1 MSFTK
6 GDIRGDIFHALSTF
20 AASATRTTAP
30 DAHLTSTPPRNNRSP
45 LVAGTGKLMTH
56 SEHVHDLHA
65 PETARRDFLKKSSA
79 LAATLAF
86 SGTALP
92 ALAATYAPPRRTRG
106 STVRNVRNYGA
117 YGNGSHDDTTG
128 IQRAIDSLPSTG
140 GTVYIPAGTY
150 LVDATRTIRLRSR
163 MHLKLDP
170 GAKLLA
176 KANSADRYYV
186 VNAYKVSDVEISG
199 GQIVGERDRHIG
211 TSGQWGHCVGVRGC
225 KRVTV
230 RDVRLSKGWG
240 DGISIGAA
248 NGSTTILSEDVV
260 VANIV
265 STGNRRQAVT
275 IGRSRNVKVYDSELS
290 YTKGIKP
297 GCGIDI
303 EPDPFGTS
311 ITDTVRIENCWI
323 HHNQGCGIQVY
334 KTVKNVVIKAN
345 TITYNGGYG
354 VLMLRANTGYV
365 IHNKIAHNRLYG
377 VAARDAT
384 RYYQVYSN
392 TFRNNKTMY
401 FGVKSST
408 GPLTRITGTG
418 SSGGHKSSWQLQ
430 VTSDCYGMKIG
441 TNYYA
446 L

>member
-1 MSFTK
+1 
-6 GDIRGDIFHALSTF
+6 
-20 AASATRTTAP
+20 
-30 DAHLTSTPPRNNRSP
+30 
-45 LVAGTGKLMTH
+45 MTH

-79 LAATLAF
+79 LAATLAL

-92 ALAATYAPPRRTRG
+92 ALAATYTPPTRARG

-140 GTVYIPAGTY
+140 GTVYVPAGTY

-211 TSGQWGHCVGVRGC
+211 SSGQWGHCVGVRGC

-408 GPLTRITGTG
+408 GSLTRITGTG
-418 SSGGHKSSWQLQ
+418 SSGGHKSSWQLE